1 MNGTKVKKIKFIG
14 DGFSQ
19 FGQHTDDLCDLI
31 KKSSKFKILPLR
43 LAAVLTTIEL
53 VCGE

>member
-1 MNGTKVKKIKFIG
+1 MNGTKVKNLNL
-14 DGFSQ
+14 SEM
-19 FGQHTDDLCDLI
+19 DLVNLDSIPMILI